1 MLEALTLPFFQR
13 VLLAGLL
20 ASLACGVIGTYV
32 VAKRI
37 ASLSGGLSHAAF
49 GGVGLGY
56 LAGFPP
62 MLGAAG
68 FGLLAALL
76 VGIAQRR
83 LGSGIDTLVS
93 MVWSVGMALGIV
105 FVALAPGYA
114 PDLMSYL
121 FGSLLFVPWDYVI
134 AIGVLDLLILVAV
147 LLFHRVFEA
156 VCFDDEFAEVAGLPA
171 EGVFLGLLALTALAI
186 VTLIRVVGV
195 ILAIAL
201 LTIPAAT
208 ARPWVESLRAMMLLS
223 VALCAVSTVGGLL
236 LAYGLSQGMGL
247 SAPPGPLII
256 LLAAFFY
263 ALSAAARAATQR
275 RRVAVTP
282 AAS

>member
-236 LAYGLSQGMGL
+236 LAYGLSQGIGL

-282 AAS
+282 VAS